1 MVAVRDEGEPEVTLL
16 RMDNVGIVFE
26 DLEAAIAFFVEL
38 GMEVEGRTVIEAD
51 WADRIVGIEGQ
62 RVEVAMMRTPDGH
75 NKLELMRYHRPT
87 AVSGQPDAPVNTLGI
102 RRLMF
107 AVEGID
113 DVLARLQA
121 RGAELMGE
129 LTQIEDSWRMCYLR
143 GPEGVMVALA
153 ERLN

>member
-1 MVAVRDEGEPEVTLL
+1 MTLL

-62 RVEVAMMRTPDGH
+62 RVEVAMMRTPDGQ
-75 NKLELMRYHRPT
+75 NKLELMRYQRPT
-87 AVSGQPDAPVNTLGI
+87 AASGQPDAPVNTLGI

>member
-1 MVAVRDEGEPEVTLL
+1 MTLL
-16 RMDNVGIVFE
+16 RMDNVGIIVS
-26 DLEAAIAFFVEL
+26 DLEGAIAFFTEL
-38 GMEVEGRTVIEAD
+38 GMEMEGQGRIEAD
-51 WADRIVGIEGQ
+51 WADRIVGLEGQ
-62 RVEVAMMRTPDGH
+62 RCEIAMMRTPDGH
-75 NKLELMRYHRPT
+75 NKLELIKYYRP
-87 AVSGQPDAPVNTLGI
+87 AALSGQPDAPVNTLGI

-107 AVEGID
+107 AVEDID

-153 ERLN
+153 ERIKQEEG

>member
-1 MVAVRDEGEPEVTLL
+1 MTLL
-16 RMDNVGIVFE
+16 RMDNVGIVVE
-26 DLEAAIAFFVEL
+26 DIEGTIGFFTEL
-38 GMEVEGRTVIEAD
+38 GMELEGRGVIEED
-51 WADRIVGIEGQ
+51 WADRIVGLEGQ
-62 RVEVAMMRTPDGH
+62 RSEIVMMRTPDGH
-75 NKLELMRYHRPT
+75 NKLELIRYERPE
-87 AVSGQPDAPVNTLGI
+87 ALGGQPEAPVNTLGI

-107 AVEGID
+107 AVEDID

-129 LTQIEDSWRMCYLR
+129 LAQIEDSWRMCYLR